1 MKHIESIQPE
11 YAAYDLERIFREEGD
26 ATATAALTR
35 LLHDWTGCDI
45 PQTDTTPQ
53 SDVDELVPLA
63 VSILRRHWQTPLTCL
78 GSHPNGNTGVEP
90 LDLADLFR
98 QLIGDRVQGNEAWCI
113 PPVHDNIPT
122 AVSALRQRDMSSGLT
137 LTLGDG
143 TTTTLPDGISLA
155 QVLGS
160 AFANNIN
167 EITDTNIG
175 WAWTNPLNLSS
186 AKKVTLGCVTLDGRE
201 LYKVADGEIH
211 LPFCEYANQ
220 NSNSYA
226 SIYCEKIYLEGF
238 KYGWFRLSGSSSY
251 SNKVTKYLYIGC
263 QGDRTQTIG
272 IYNYDYDTSNA
283 EVHNSVNVEDIE
295 IRQGTRQPL
304 IISNST
310 IVYWEKLSREKV
322 REHIIDRLAD
332 NSDGEPI
339 RIQLGTILSKLTE
352 EDIAV
357 ATNKNYNLISF

>member
-11 YAAYDLERIFREEGD
+11 VAAGELSGLLLAD

-53 SDVDELVPLA
+53 SDVDELVPLC
-63 VSILRRHWQTPLTCL
+63 VSILRRHWQTPLTAL
-78 GSHPNGNTGVEP
+78 GDGTTPMS
-90 LDLADLFR
+90 LADLMR
-98 QLIGDRVQGNEAWCI
+98 RLIGDRVQGNEAWSI
-113 PPVHDNIPT
+113 PPANADIPA

-137 LTLGDG
+137 LTLTDG
-143 TTTTLPDGISLA
+143 TIMPLPDGISLA

-186 AKKVTLGCVTLDGRE
+186 AKKVTLGCVTLDGPE

-220 NSNSYA
+220 NSNAFA

-238 KYGWFRLSGSSSY
+238 KYGWFRLSGSGAY

-272 IYNYDYDTSNA
+272 IYNYDYDISNA

-310 IVYWEKLSREKV
+310 NVYWEKLSREKV

>member
-11 YAAYDLERIFREEGD
+11 VAAGDLSRLLVSEPD
-26 ATATAALTR
+26 ATASAALTR
-35 LLHDWTGCDI
+35 LLHNVTGCAI
-45 PQTDTTPQ
+45 PPTADTPE
-53 SDVDELVPLA
+53 SEVEELVPLCL
-63 VSILRRHWQTPLTCL
+63 SILRRHWTTPLTAL
-78 GSHPNGNTGVEP
+78 GDGTTPMS
-90 LDLADLFR
+90 LADLLR
-98 QLIGDRVQGNEAWCI
+98 RLIGDRVQGNEAWCI
-113 PPVHDNIPT
+113 PPVHGTIPT
-122 AVSALRQRDMSSGLT
+122 AVSALRQRHIDDGLT

-175 WAWTNPLNLSS
+175 WAWTNPLNLSP

-238 KYGWFRLSGSSSY
+238 KYGWFRLSGSGAY

-283 EVHNSVNVEDIE
+283 EVHDSVNVEDIE

>member
-1 MKHIESIQPE
+1 MKHIEQIQPE
-11 YAAYDLERIFREEGD
+11 YAAGDLSRLLVSEPD
-26 ATATAALTR
+26 ATATAALTA
-35 LLHDWTGCDI
+35 LLHNVTGCAI
-45 PQTDTTPQ
+45 PPTSDTPQ
-53 SDVDELVPLA
+53 SEVEELVPLA
-63 VSILRRHWQTPLTCL
+63 VSILRRHWTTPLTAL
-78 GSHPNGNTGVEP
+78 GDGTTPMS
-90 LDLADLFR
+90 LADLLR
-98 QLIGDRVQGNEAWCI
+98 RLIGDRVQGNEALGI
-113 PPVHDNIPT
+113 LPANDNIPT
-122 AVSALRQRDMSSGLT
+122 AVSALRQRHIDDGLT

-175 WAWTNPLNLSS
+175 WAWTKPLNLSS

-238 KYGWFRLSGSSSY
+238 KHGWFRLSGSSGY

-263 QGDRTQTIG
+263 QGDRKQTIG

-295 IRQGTRQPL
+295 IRQGTRQSL

>member
-1 MKHIESIQPE
+1 
-11 YAAYDLERIFREEGD
+11 
-26 ATATAALTR
+26 
-35 LLHDWTGCDI
+35 
-45 PQTDTTPQ
+45 
-53 SDVDELVPLA
+53 
-63 VSILRRHWQTPLTCL
+63 
-78 GSHPNGNTGVEP
+78 
-90 LDLADLFR
+90 LAD
-98 QLIGDRVQGNEAWCI
+98 
-113 PPVHDNIPT
+113 NIT
-122 AVSALRQRDMSSGLT
+122 
-137 LTLGDG
+137 
-143 TTTTLPDGISLA
+143 
-155 QVLGS
+155 
-160 AFANNIN
+160 

-175 WAWTNPLNLSS
+175 WAWTNPLNIPS
-186 AKKVTLGCVTLDGRE
+186 AKKVTLGCVTLDGSE

-211 LPFCEYANQ
+211 LPFCEYADQ
-220 NSNSYA
+220 NSNGYA

-238 KYGWFRLSGSSSY
+238 KHGWFRLSGSSGY
-251 SNKVTKYLYIGC
+251 GNKVTKYLYIGC

-304 IISNST
+304 IISNSS

>member
-1 MKHIESIQPE
+1 M
-11 YAAYDLERIFREEGD
+11 
-26 ATATAALTR
+26 
-35 LLHDWTGCDI
+35 
-45 PQTDTTPQ
+45 
-53 SDVDELVPLA
+53 
-63 VSILRRHWQTPLTCL
+63 
-78 GSHPNGNTGVEP
+78 
-90 LDLADLFR
+90 
-98 QLIGDRVQGNEAWCI
+98 
-113 PPVHDNIPT
+113 
-122 AVSALRQRDMSSGLT
+122 
-137 LTLGDG
+137 
-143 TTTTLPDGISLA
+143 SLA

-160 AFANNIN
+160 TFADNVT

-175 WAWTNPLNLSS
+175 WAWTNPLNISS
-186 AKKVTLGCVTLDGRE
+186 AKKVTLGCVTLDGKD
-201 LYKVADGEIH
+201 LYNVADGEIH

-220 NSNSYA
+220 NSNGYA

-238 KYGWFRLSGSSSY
+238 KHGWFRLSGSGVY
-251 SNKVTKYLYIGC
+251 GNKVTKYLYIGC

-272 IYNYDYDTSNA
+272 IYNNDYDNTSNA
-283 EVHNSVNVEDIE
+283 EKKGVNVEDIE

>member
-1 MKHIESIQPE
+1 MKHIEQIQPE
-11 YAAYDLERIFREEGD
+11 VAAGELSGLLLAD
-26 ATATAALTR
+26 ATATAALTA
-35 LLHDWTGCDI
+35 LLHNVTGCAI
-45 PQTDTTPQ
+45 PPTADTPE
-53 SDVDELVPLA
+53 SEVEELVPLCL
-63 VSILRRHWQTPLTCL
+63 SILRRHWTTPLTAL
-78 GSHPNGNTGVEP
+78 GDGTTPMS
-90 LDLADLFR
+90 LADLMR
-98 QLIGDRVQGNEAWCI
+98 RLIGDRVQGNEAWCI
-113 PPVHDNIPT
+113 PPVHGTIPT

-137 LTLGDG
+137 LTLTDG
-143 TTTTLPDGISLA
+143 TIMPLPDGLSLA
-155 QVLGS
+155 QLLCSG
-160 AFANNIN
+160 FANNIN

-186 AKKVTLGCVTLDGRE
+186 AKKVTLGCVTLDGPE

-220 NSNSYA
+220 NSNAYA

-238 KYGWFRLSGSSSY
+238 KHGWFRLSGSSSY

-272 IYNYDYDTSNA
+272 INNYDYDTSNA